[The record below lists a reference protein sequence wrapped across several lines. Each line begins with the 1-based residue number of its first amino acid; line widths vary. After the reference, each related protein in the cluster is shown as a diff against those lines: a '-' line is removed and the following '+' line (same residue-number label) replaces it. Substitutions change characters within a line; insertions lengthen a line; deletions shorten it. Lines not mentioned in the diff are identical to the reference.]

1 MSFFV
6 SKSLEDK
13 VSIEDILEKTNDND
27 KTVNKSIYKSV
38 DYDNYPMALD
48 YSENSQAL
56 EIMSFDLQKKSFI
69 LMLDKDD
76 YHCFMENIKKENTA
90 NILIFDTV
98 VESLV
103 VTLKNIKNYEY
114 VSNNLIKVCI
124 VID

>member
-13 VSIEDILEKTNDND
+13 ISIEDILEKTNNSHGSE
-27 KTVNKSIYKSV
+27 SIYKSV
-38 DYDNYPMALD
+38 DHDDYPMILD
-48 YSENSQAL
+48 YGENSHAL
-56 EIMSFDLQKKSFI
+56 EIMSIDLHKKSFI

-76 YHCFMENIKKENTA
+76 HHCFMENIKKENTA
-90 NILIFDTV
+90 NILIYDTV
-98 VESLV
+98 LERPVIA
-103 VTLKNIKNYEY
+103 LKNIKNYEY